1 MNVFEKGGK
10 LVKTATKF
18 IGDKSPIIL
27 TGCAVAGVVTT
38 VIFAVKA
45 TPKAERILEEHRE
58 AIKNAPAEVKRKEIV
73 NTSLE
78 LGRVYLPTIISGG
91 MTIAC
96 IIGADRLHN
105 TKEIALA
112 TAYNLSSKEL
122 YDFKEKTRELVGDKK
137 MIDLDDAV
145 RKKHLDESGKS
156 YSSDYIFDTGHGTT
170 LCYDDNNGR
179 YFRSSPEWIKQCL
192 MKAYGQLLV
201 ENWIPY
207 DDVYYEMGLPT
218 AKSSGILGISV
229 DDAQSLINFEGGG
242 IFSSFLN
249 ENQEPVLVMTLPL
262 PPVAGDYSSTL
273 GRWRD

>member
-1 MNVFEKGGK
+1 MNVFEKSGK
-10 LVKTATKF
+10 LIKAAGKF
-18 IGDKSPIIL
+18 IGDKSPVIL

-45 TPKAERILEEHRE
+45 TPKAEKVIEKHREEVKDAPLEE
-58 AIKNAPAEVKRKEIV
+58 KRKAVV
-73 NTSLE
+73 NTAIE
-78 LGRVYLPTIISGG
+78 LGKIYLPTIISGG
-91 MTIAC
+91 VTIAC
-96 IIGADRLHN
+96 IIGVDRVHN
-105 TKEIALA
+105 AKEIALA
-112 TAYNLSSKEL
+112 AAYNLSSKEL

-145 RKKHLDESGKS
+145 RKKHLDEDGKN
-156 YSSDYIFDTGHGTT
+156 YSPDHIFDTGHGST

-207 DDVYYEMGLPT
+207 DDVYYEIGLPS

-249 ENQEPVLVMTLPL
+249 ENQEPVLMMSLPL